1 MVGIRIDKWLW
12 AVRAYKTRTVAAD
25 ACKNGRVTING
36 ALAKASRDVKIGDVV
51 SFKKISITYS
61 YEVVDLIGNRQP
73 AKNVGLYAR
82 NVTSAEELAKLNA
95 PNETVFMS
103 RDRGTGRP
111 TKRDRREIEGVME
124 NFFYDDDDDED

>member
-1 MVGIRIDKWLW
+1 MAGVRIDKWLW

-82 NVTSAEELAKLNA
+82 NVTPASELAKLNA
-95 PNETVFMS
+95 PNETVFVS

-111 TKRDRREIEGVME
+111 TKRDRREIEDVMDG
-124 NFFYDDDDDED
+124 FFYDDDDDDE